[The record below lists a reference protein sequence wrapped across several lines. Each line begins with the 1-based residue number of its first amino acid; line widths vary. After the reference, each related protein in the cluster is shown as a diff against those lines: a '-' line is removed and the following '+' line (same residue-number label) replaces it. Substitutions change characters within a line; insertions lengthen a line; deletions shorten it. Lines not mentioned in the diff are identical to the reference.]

1 MKALILAAGDGTRME
16 SAVPK
21 VLLSLHGVP
30 LILRTVLTLREAGI
44 TEMIVVI
51 GFKGDLVR
59 EFLGDGSRYGV
70 KIRYTVNSGYER
82 ENATSILK
90 AEQLVDEK
98 FLLVMGDHLFSSEI
112 IKGLMR
118 VNGDLVVGADL
129 DPRYVDM
136 GEATKLLLGAGE
148 VKGIGKDLKEFN
160 AVDAGIFI
168 CSKKIF
174 PVVKECVED
183 GRDEWSDSIREYAKH
198 HKVVSYDV
206 SSLFWFD
213 VDTKEDVRKAETLL

>member
-70 KIRYTVNSGYER
+70 KIGYAVNSGYER

-98 FLLVMGDHLFSSEI
+98 FLLVM
-112 IKGLMR
+112 
-118 VNGDLVVGADL
+118 
-129 DPRYVDM
+129 
-136 GEATKLLLGAGE
+136 T
-148 VKGIGKDLKEFN
+148 
-160 AVDAGIFI
+160 
-168 CSKKIF
+168 
-174 PVVKECVED
+174 
-183 GRDEWSDSIREYAKH
+183 IRI
-198 HKVVSYDV
+198 
-206 SSLFWFD
+206 
-213 VDTKEDVRKAETLL
+213 